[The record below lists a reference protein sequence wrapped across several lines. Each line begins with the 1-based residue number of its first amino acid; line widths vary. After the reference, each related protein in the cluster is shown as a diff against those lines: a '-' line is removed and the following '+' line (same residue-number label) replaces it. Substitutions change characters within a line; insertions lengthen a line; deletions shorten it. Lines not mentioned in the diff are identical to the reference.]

1 MQDFWAG
8 ITLYMDRLHSM
19 ELLLLE
25 ELDQCNDKSDQLDLL
40 LLEPKPSK
48 HNSNTQE
55 IVSKLR
61 TPNIN
66 TVEESHDLKD
76 WEISLYDVEFH
87 KRIGRG
93 AAGTT
98 YLAKWTGQKV
108 AVKCASI
115 SELGLD
121 GWRTELASLKQL
133 HHPNIVRFLGA
144 IYNSSPPT
152 YCLVLEYC
160 DEDLSNALTKATP
173 SGFVLKVA
181 LDLASGLQYLHK
193 KNIIHRDIKPS
204 NCLLQGNI
212 QSGHYTAKLTD
223 FGLAAT
229 IQVRSY
235 SDISYRLLRDV

>member
-1 MQDFWAG
+1 MATEEFWAG

-25 ELDQCNDKSDQLDLL
+25 ELDHCGISCELEDLDLL
-40 LLEPKPSK
+40 SLEPTASSHLSK
-48 HNSNTQE
+48 QNDVAKMLPESNLDTMKE
-55 IVSKLR
+55 RL
-61 TPNIN
+61 
-66 TVEESHDLKD
+66 DLKD

-98 YLAKWTGQKV
+98 YLAKWAGQRV

-144 IYNSSPPT
+144 IYNPSPIT
-152 YCLVLEYC
+152 YCLVLEFC
-160 DEDLSNALTKATP
+160 DQDLSHALTKATP
-173 SGFVLKVA
+173 PGFVRITKMT
-181 LDLASGLQYLHK
+181 
-193 KNIIHRDIKPS
+193 
-204 NCLLQGNI
+204 C
-212 QSGHYTAKLTD
+212 
-223 FGLAAT
+223 
-229 IQVRSY
+229 
-235 SDISYRLLRDV
+235 